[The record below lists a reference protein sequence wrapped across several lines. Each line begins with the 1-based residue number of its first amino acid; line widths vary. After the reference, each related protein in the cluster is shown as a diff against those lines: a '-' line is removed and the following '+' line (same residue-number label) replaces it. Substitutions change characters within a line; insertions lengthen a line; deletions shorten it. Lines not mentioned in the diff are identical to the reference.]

1 MVTRRMASS
10 GNVCAGASYRAGSK
24 FPTPPGLAVIG
35 DTVEIFI
42 GNEPIRSHKAKARP
56 HP

>member
-1 MVTRRMASS
+1 MASS